1 MAKNPC
7 FYLRIPHYIASWL
20 RNCDHDNPIPIGAP
34 IIIDR
39 NSYLSLLF
47 AELAR
52 PNLDNTVQP
61 ACLSQ
66 KQWDRIRKGQMI
78 VSCDNSLR
86 LDIQRKYEDPLQM
99 HEVLLSLDLPSE
111 ILRDH
116 RSGKPEPDSAYFN
129 VYQPFQMPDI
139 VIQNRRECR
148 VQSDWYMPD
157 PRPFCNELHKL
168 YKIALVKF
176 INDDRRHNMLNE
188 IDRPLT
194 QIIKKFMQWFD
205 IRDGDKEMLQTRQML
220 RRIQDRHLLSLGPNA
235 NYDNDPDSNLDIQC
249 LHEYRTPT
257 DRHISLAE
265 SPPPNAP
272 TRLFCPEHNRTFR
285 SIRDAARILQIPEAT
300 IRNAV
305 HMQSATHGLHFYRDS
320 DFDRI
325 TSRNR

>member
-66 KQWDRIRKGQMI
+66 KQWDSMCKGNML
-78 VSCDNSLR
+78 VSRNDDMRMSV
-86 LDIQRKYEDPLQM
+86 QRDPKASLQM
-99 HEVLLSLDLPSE
+99 HEVLLSLDQE
-111 ILRDH
+111 AAILRDY
-116 RSGKPEPDSAYFN
+116 RSGRPEPDSAYFY

-139 VIQNRRECR
+139 VIQNNRERR
-148 VQSDWYMPD
+148 VQSDWYMPY
-157 PRPFCNELHKL
+157 PKPFCDELHKL
-168 YKIALVKF
+168 YKLAINKF
-176 INDDRRHNMLNE
+176 ITDDQEYCNLHR
-188 IDRPLT
+188 IKRPIT
-194 QIIKKFMQWFD
+194 QTIKKFLQWYD
-205 IRDGDKEMLQTRQML
+205 IRDGDKEMMQTRQML
-220 RRIQDRHLLSLGPNA
+220 RRMNERHLLSLGPSAVNA
-235 NYDNDPDSNLDIQC
+235 DLDTEC
-249 LHEYRTPT
+249 LHEYHTPT
-257 DRHISLAE
+257 DRPAIIQPDVPAN
-265 SPPPNAP
+265 SPQ
-272 TRLFCPEHNRTFR
+272 RIFCPELNRTFR

-320 DFDRI
+320 DFDRA
-325 TSRNR
+325 TRKK